1 MDMRALITGATGFIG
16 SHLAEELV
24 RRGYEVTCLVR
35 KTSQLGILQSL
46 GVQFVLGDCR
56 DRPSF
61 EKAVEGMDYVFHL
74 AGVITAQTWEDYYLT
89 NTMGTRNLVEACA
102 ERNPTL
108 KKFVFVSSIS
118 AAGPSEK
125 GRGLKEDDPARPISS
140 YGRSKL
146 LAEEAVLGQK
156 EKLPAVILRPPN
168 VLGPRQRE
176 LFESIK
182 LIKRRILPLV
192 GTGEPQTSLCYVGD
206 LVDALILAA
215 ESDEARGKIYFVA
228 DPRPYAW
235 AEITSA
241 VAEALGIRRFFL
253 KVPFS
258 FQMLLASISETSS
271 RLTHKKPFL
280 TRESVIA
287 AKRYYWIYDG
297 SKIER
302 ELGFVPKVTLRE
314 AITKTVEW
322 YRERGA
328 I

>member
-1 MDMRALITGATGFIG
+1 MKALVTGATGFIG
-16 SHLAEELV
+16 RHLTEELE
-24 RRGYEVTCLVR
+24 RRGNEVSCLVR
-35 KTSQLGILQSL
+35 KTSQSRELQNI
-46 GVQFVLGDCR
+46 GVHLILGDCR
-56 DRPSF
+56 DKTTL

-74 AGVITAQTWEDYYLT
+74 AGVITAQTWEAYYLA
-89 NTMGTRNLVEACA
+89 NTVGTRNLLEVVA

-125 GRGLKEDDPARPISS
+125 GRGLNEDDPARPISN

-146 LAEEAVLGQK
+146 LAEQAVLGHK

-206 LVDALILAA
+206 LVDALILVA
-215 ESDEARGKIYFVA
+215 ESDEARGKTYFIA
-228 DPRPYAW
+228 HPEPYAW
-235 AEITSA
+235 GEITGA

-258 FQMLLASISETSS
+258 LQMVLALISETSS
-271 RLTHKKPFL
+271 RLTHEKPFL

-287 AKRYYWIYDG
+287 AKRYYWIYDA

-302 ELGFVPKVTLRE
+302 ELGFVPKVALKE
-314 AITKTVEW
+314 AIAKTVAW